1 MDKIYQRAE
10 DKNVASRIIY
20 VGEIHGTSGN
30 TWSYAYKDKDGTIK
44 MTHDELMNA
53 CLKGALIYENDSY
66 SIITRVLEIEVN
78 TDVRYTVADVY
89 RSGADGIFK
98 VYSSEYTGS

>member
-20 VGEIHGTSGN
+20 VGEIHGNSGN

-53 CLKGALIYENDSY
+53 CLKGALIYKDDGY
-66 SIITRVLEIEVN
+66 AIITRVNEIEVN
-78 TDVRYTVADVY
+78 TDVRYTVANVHQIN
-89 RSGADGIFK
+89 GVFK
-98 VYSSEYTGS
+98 VYSSEYTGT